1 MDIGRNLYP
10 LWAIVEFLANGIR
23 GFSARFKSR
32 GIIGFT
38 ELLEDAFRGTDFDVD
53 DYIKQTRVVQKEIK
67 TKLSKG
73 FRVDFGDNFISLWPN
88 PVGVVRDRIDPST
101 GQTVPANPDDLRSDD
116 IKTKVSITVA
126 KKFTKDLSK
135 MMEWRKASGTIKD
148 DTEDDEDDATV
159 DPNEHPENI
168 TPINTSTGT
177 VDTSTG
183 SGSDN
188 GGSDLP
194 PGNG

>member
-1 MDIGRNLYP
+1 
-10 LWAIVEFLANGIR
+10 
-23 GFSARFKSR
+23 
-32 GIIGFT
+32 
-38 ELLEDAFRGTDFDVD
+38 
-53 DYIKQTRVVQKEIK
+53 
-67 TKLSKG
+67 
-73 FRVDFGDNFISLWPN
+73 
-88 PVGVVRDRIDPST
+88 
-101 GQTVPANPDDLRSDD
+101 
-116 IKTKVSITVA
+116 
-126 KKFTKDLSK
+126 